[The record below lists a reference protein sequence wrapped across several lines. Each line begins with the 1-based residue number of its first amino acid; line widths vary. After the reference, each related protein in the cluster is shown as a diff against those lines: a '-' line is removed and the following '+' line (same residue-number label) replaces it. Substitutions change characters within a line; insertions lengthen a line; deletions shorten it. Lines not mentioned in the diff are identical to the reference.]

1 MPCQTKLVK
10 KQKQN
15 SFLHPDVHHQTS
27 IYLNDIN
34 YKKILL
40 QFISIHIYD
49 DTTKSICKNKTSFL
63 IKCTL
68 RLYTKLQII
77 KKGAVF
83 YRLLPSIY
91 PTSQWHLAL

>member
-34 YKKILL
+34 YKKYYYNLFFFIYTMIQQGVYAKIKHLFL
-40 QFISIHIYD
+40 SNVHCISIRN
-49 DTTKSICKNKTSFL
+49 CKL
-63 IKCTL
+63 
-68 RLYTKLQII
+68 
-77 KKGAVF
+77 
-83 YRLLPSIY
+83 
-91 PTSQWHLAL
+91 